1 MIALLKNWA
10 HRKIVDAEI
19 RCYKQNLAAIEKRMA
34 EDQQMLKI
42 VRGYLALS
50 QAETKSDRYLGAEIS
65 DQNYRSSVWQALV
78 WSYLALGA
86 IGGVICWFA

>member
-19 RCYKQNLAAIEKRMA
+19 RRYKHNLAVLEKQMRDDAKMA
-34 EDQQMLKI
+34 QI

-50 QAETKSDRYLGAEIS
+50 IAETKSDRYLGTEIS
-65 DQNYRSSVWQALV
+65 DQTYRSSVWQALV
-78 WSYLALGA
+78 WSYLALGVVGA
-86 IGGVICWFA
+86 VIFWFV